1 MSSSSSNTGGIQM
14 DLPPLSNILE
24 EDRKED
30 CNSCRAI
37 GSAAFIGLGA
47 YTFVSGRAQLRE
59 REKAISQAATRWG
72 VGARRM
78 GIYGIAASMVGLG
91 VYRAVM

>member
-1 MSSSSSNTGGIQM
+1 MSSNNNSSGAIQM
-14 DLPPLSNILE
+14 ELPPLSNVLE

-30 CNSCRAI
+30 C
-37 GSAAFIGLGA
+37 SAAFIGLGA

-59 REKAISQAATRWG
+59 REKLISQAATRWG
-72 VGARRM
+72 IGARRM

-91 VYRAVM
+91 VYRAIM